1 MRLELLA
8 SRIGATR
15 SLEDREY
22 LSHQLSSSFLP
33 GLRTPMVHGSAWLGR
48 KPKSLGQRPSLP
60 GRELPASGQLQIN
73 GF

>member
-1 MRLELLA
+1 MRLELAL
-8 SRIGATR
+8 RIRG
-15 SLEDREY
+15 SQKPGDIEC
-22 LSHQLSSSFLP
+22 LSHPLSSNLLS
-33 GLRTPMVHGSAWLGR
+33 GSETPMVHGSAELGR